1 MNTKYYN
8 ENGFNKSEIFSNAW
22 RCVRKLDMSLSAA
35 LKLSWSI
42 AKDER
47 RKELAK
53 TERQEKEKNM
63 SSAELAESMG
73 LIY

>member
-1 MNTKYYN
+1 MKNLVKN
-8 ENGFNKSEIFSNAW
+8 NGTFNKSEIFSNAW
-22 RCVRKLDMSLSAA
+22 RCVRKLGMSLSSA
-35 LKLSWSI
+35 LKMSWAI

-47 RKELAK
+47 RKA
-53 TERQEKEKNM
+53 ERKAEREQQLKNM